1 MAKGSLFVGN
11 GRGKVG
17 NIVLSS
23 LHGAQIAR
31 AKSSSRNG
39 SRSSAQGE
47 QRAKYRNANKFYQ
60 HAVSNFFT
68 FAFQDIKKNE
78 TVQNAFLRH
87 NIKRSVAVCDA
98 KYNDACFPAV
108 GQSWQVSQGS
118 LSVPILCE
126 FKGTVPSFAI
136 GPSKFKD
143 GDAQTVGALS
153 RYLIQNG
160 CERNDIFTLVYI
172 RWSQSGVSAPQWSIM
187 QFVIEPLNSAL
198 LSSVA
203 TKGTLTAAD
212 GFYLQ
217 GDATTGQY
225 SLNLPDGAMGVSYG
239 EDENAGGD
247 FEDETEN
254 AKTKYIAGE
263 GIEDAAWA
271 TVIITR
277 MSRGSVKATSSFL
290 TGNDVA
296 VRLIDTAKGAGVN
309 VVDDVVIGTQSE
321 TGNVA
326 STNSTST
333 NVILGGSVSDGVEPG
348 SRAGS
353 GGSDGACVVVAVDN
367 IIKLP
372 IKYKMPESLYVSNE
386 VTITG
391 EHLDKAKITTENC
404 AVSYYNTNLLNTE
417 AELHFNVIDVTQ
429 PFSIS
434 FDGKKIIWGRPS
446 IVMHSIGGVSW
457 RSWPNRRTFVP
468 KSGSTQL
475 VYYLQGTNLEFG
487 SINDFGTT
495 NRAMARPWVYGSNAG
510 TPKQYYVNYYMGTS
524 TDLIGQSAE
533 LSWCGHV
540 FEIVTFVK
548 E

>member
-17 NIVLSS
+17 NLVLSS

-31 AKSSSRNG
+31 AKSSIRTKS
-39 SRSSAQGE
+39 SSSAQGA

-68 FAFQDIKKNE
+68 FAFQDIKRNE

-87 NIKRSVAVCDA
+87 NIRRSIAVCDA
-98 KYNDACFPAV
+98 KYNDTMYPAL
-108 GQSWQVSQGS
+108 GQNWQMSQGS

-126 FKGTVPSFAI
+126 FQGTVPSFTL
-136 GPSKFKD
+136 GTSKYKD
-143 GDAQTVGALS
+143 GDAQTIGALS

-172 RWSQSGVSAPQWSIM
+172 RWSQSGIQAPQWSIM
-187 QFVIEPLNSAL
+187 QFVVEPLNSAL

-203 TKGTLTAAD
+203 TKGALTAAD

-217 GDATTGQY
+217 GDAATGKY
-225 SLNLPDGAMGVSYG
+225 ALNLPDGLMGISYG
-239 EDENAGGD
+239 EEDSAGGD

-254 AKTKYIAGE
+254 AKTKYIAGA

-277 MSRGSVKATSSFL
+277 MSRGTIKATSSYL

-296 VRLIDTAKGAGVN
+296 IRLCGTAEDDGVN
-309 VVDDVVIGTQSE
+309 VVGDVVIGNQSE
-321 TGNVA
+321 VSSVPSSE
-326 STNSTST
+326 STTSD
-333 NVILGGSVSDGVEPG
+333 VILGGSVADGTEPG
-348 SRAGS
+348 SRAGT
-353 GGSDGACVVVAVDN
+353 GDSDAKCVVLAVDN
-367 IIKLP
+367 IVTLP
-372 IKYKMPESLYVSNE
+372 VKYKMPESLYISNE
-386 VTITG
+386 VRITG
-391 EHLDKAKITTENC
+391 ENLQKAQFTTENC
-404 AVSYYNTNLLNTE
+404 AISYYNTNLLNTE
-417 AELHFNVIDVTQ
+417 AELHFQVLDVTQ
-429 PFSIS
+429 SFSILAE
-434 FDGKKIIWGRPS
+434 GKKIIWGRPS
-446 IVMHSIGGVSW
+446 IVMQSIGGVNW
-457 RSWPNRRTFVP
+457 KKWPFKRTYVP

-475 VYYLQGTNLEFG
+475 GYWLVGRNLEFG

-495 NRAMARPWVYGSNAG
+495 NRAIARPWVYGSNSGA
-510 TPKQYYVNYYMGTS
+510 PKQYYVNYYMGTS